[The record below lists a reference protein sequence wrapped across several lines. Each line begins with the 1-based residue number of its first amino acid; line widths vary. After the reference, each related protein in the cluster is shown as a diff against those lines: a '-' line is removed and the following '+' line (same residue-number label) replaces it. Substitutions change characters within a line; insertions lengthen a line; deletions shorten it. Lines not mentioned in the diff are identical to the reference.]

1 MMDIIHRLD
10 RAASAARTLPG
21 LIDATRDVSDPDE
34 VARRL
39 SMVAATIR
47 AIEKDVYTAAVA
59 ALSADSDI
67 QHAPL
72 WLALMTLLKDEAKI
86 RHRLAAAVELLRNDE
101 DAARGAMTAARNVAR
116 ELALGAGMEV

>member
-1 MMDIIHRLD
+1 MDIIHRLD

-21 LIDATRDVSDPDE
+21 LIDETRDVSDPDE
-34 VARRL
+34 VAKRL

-47 AIEKDVYTAAVA
+47 AIEKDIYTVAVT
-59 ALSADSDI
+59 ALSADNDI

-72 WLALMTLLKDEAKI
+72 WLALMTLLRDEAKI
-86 RHRLAAAVELLRNDE
+86 RHRLADAVELLRNDE